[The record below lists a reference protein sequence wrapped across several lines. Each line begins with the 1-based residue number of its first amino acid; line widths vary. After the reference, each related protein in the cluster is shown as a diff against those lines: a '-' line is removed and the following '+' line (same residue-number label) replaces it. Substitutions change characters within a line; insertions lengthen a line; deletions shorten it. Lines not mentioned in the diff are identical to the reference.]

1 MKPNVVD
8 INMNK
13 HLRNR
18 VASLFLLMPCA
29 VAVLALPVTA
39 IAQSAAA
46 EVSSM
51 QVSSDRDFR
60 PGAHLTFRVQGT
72 PRSQAMV
79 RVEGLRNRIALREVS
94 PGLFIGR
101 YTVTRA
107 DRIDDDTE
115 VRATL
120 RKGNKSSTAN
130 YTFAEVMGN
139 QTPVVVAPP
148 ALPPPAAPALRIE
161 RFGVV
166 PFDRLEPGA
175 ELRFVLEGMPGATAS
190 VDLPGVSSDAGLR
203 EMRPGH
209 YEGSY
214 TLRRADNLTP
224 ARPVV
229 ATLRQG
235 DRVAT
240 ANLMLAP
247 GQPQVQPGAD
257 NRAPNVMNLLPR
269 EGEVVPA
276 AQAIQVSASFED
288 RGGSGVDPASVRM
301 MLSGRNVTPEA
312 QITANSVTY
321 RGALAPGHY
330 AVDVS
335 ARDRAGNAVRRD
347 WSFEVAAAVPVN
359 VPLQITNHGNNSPV
373 DGGPVR
379 IEGRTA
385 PLASVA
391 VVVDAAAP
399 VPGGLSF
406 SQQIYSQTVQADNN
420 GLFNFTF
427 SPRYAIPGARYTIGM
442 TASKAGV
449 NTQGSL
455 QLMQR

>member
-1 MKPNVVD
+1 
-8 INMNK
+8 MNN
-13 HLRNR
+13 HLRNH
-18 VASLFLLMPCA
+18 VTSLFLLMPCA
-29 VAVLALPVTA
+29 VAVLALPAAA

-51 QVSSDRDFR
+51 QASASRDLR
-60 PGAHLTFRVQGT
+60 PGSQLTFRVQGT
-72 PRSQAMV
+72 PRTQAIV
-79 RVEGLRNRIALREVS
+79 RIEGVRDRITLREVS
-94 PGLFIGR
+94 PGLFVGR
-101 YTVTRA
+101 HTVKRA
-107 DRIDDDTE
+107 DKIDEDTE

-120 RKGNKSSTAN
+120 RMGNKSSTAN
-130 YTFAEVMGN
+130 YTLAEVMGN
-139 QTPVVVAPP
+139 QAPVAVAPP
-148 ALPPPAAPALRIE
+148 SPPPPAVPALRIE

-175 ELRFVLEGMPGATAS
+175 ELRFVLDGMPGATAS
-190 VDLPGVSSDAGLR
+190 VDLPGVSSNVGLR
-203 EMRPGH
+203 ELRPGH

-224 ARPVV
+224 SRPVV

-240 ANLMLAP
+240 ANLVLAQAQQQ
-247 GQPQVQPGAD
+247 GQQQLQQPGAD
-257 NRAPNVMNLLPR
+257 NRAPNVVNLSPR

-276 AQAIQVSASFED
+276 AQAIQISASFED

-301 MLSGRNVTPEA
+301 AISGRNVTPEA
-312 QITANSVTY
+312 QITANGVIY
-321 RGALAPGHY
+321 RGALAPGRY
-330 AVDVS
+330 TVDVT

-347 WSFEVAAAVPVN
+347 WGFEVAAAVPVN
-359 VPLQITNHGNNSPV
+359 VPLQITSHGNNSPV

-385 PLASVA
+385 PLATVAA
-391 VVVDAAAP
+391 VVEAVAP

-420 GLFNFTF
+420 GLFTFSF
-427 SPRYAIPGARYTIGM
+427 SPRYAIPGARYTVSM